1 MASVLI
7 KMMVR
12 VLVLAA
18 NWRVFK
24 KMGYRGWESLI
35 PIYSR
40 YLQFEALYGNG
51 AKMFL
56 MLIPFYGVYVMVKAD
71 IDLAHAFNRSTGFGW
86 GLFLLSDIF
95 ICILGFGYA
104 EYANDSCSL
113 DYSDEDDGT
122 VVRVMRDVDD
132 DMVQKDTAS
141 LSMLQKLTQLYKDGA
156 LNEEEFEEKKGKLVR
171 EMRAAKGN
179 VGKNTVNGNVSRNTN
194 VSLNKLKEIAQLHTD
209 GTLTDEEFKERK
221 ADLLKDI

>member
-1 MASVLI
+1 MAIKTTKKMGERKMASVLI

-24 KMGYRGWESLI
+24 KMGYRGWESLV

-56 MLIPFYGVYVMVKAD
+56 MLIPFYGVYVMVKSD

-113 DYSDEDDGT
+113 DYSD
-122 VVRVMRDVDD
+122 D

-156 LNEEEFEEKKGKLVR
+156 LNEEEFEEKKGKIGEENACCEGQCGKKHCER
-171 EMRAAKGN
+171 EC
-179 VGKNTVNGNVSRNTN
+179 
-194 VSLNKLKEIAQLHTD
+194 I
-209 GTLTDEEFKERK
+209 EEHECFIE
-221 ADLLKDI
+221 